1 MTKSI
6 WLAVVNRAFVKS
18 FIRPLISTLAGPAAF
33 LPLAIVH
40 LAVHELLATRA
51 LLLAIHKVANKY
63 IAVLRRKFAEAMGE
77 VLVPLAF
84 VFVPVVEQRR
94 AKSLLEPLLLF
105 AFVVVAG
112 VVVKYLDVEW
122 RDDSFVAQVAET
134 ALVLVGDK

>member
-1 MTKSI
+1 M
-6 WLAVVNRAFVKS
+6 
-18 FIRPLISTLAGPAAF
+18 
-33 LPLAIVH
+33 
-40 LAVHELLATRA
+40 
-51 LLLAIHKVANKY
+51 
-63 IAVLRRKFAEAMGE
+63 
-77 VLVPLAF
+77 PLAF